1 MTEAAQDTS
10 PIVQEMVIA
19 APVERVF
26 DLFADPAHLVRWW
39 PDAATFEPRVG
50 GKVEFVFEG
59 RAKVSG
65 EVTRFEPP
73 NALSFTWVPSVAPD
87 APTRVAISLADLGDG
102 RCRVVLV
109 HSGWEAMPEA
119 VERREAHRAG
129 WEHYLDCLADLAEG
143 RPVDKTFN

>member
-10 PIVQEMVIA
+10 PIVQAVVIA

-26 DLFADPAHLVRWW
+26 DLLTDAEHLVRWW

-50 GKVEFVFEG
+50 GKVQFVFEG
-59 RAKVSG
+59 RAKVVG

-73 NALSFTWVPSVAPD
+73 TALSFTWIRDVAPD
-87 APTRVAISLADLGDG
+87 APTHVEIALADLGDG
-102 RCRVVLV
+102 RCRVELV
-109 HSGWEAMPEA
+109 HSGWEVLPEA
-119 VERREAHRAG
+119 AEWRGAHQAG
-129 WEHYLDCLADLAEG
+129 WAHYLDCLADLAEG